1 MISNLDI
8 REAVPV
14 YSDGNFSAR
23 SNPGIG
29 LHKNLTVPELLREE

>member
-8 REAVPV
+8 REAIPV

-23 SNPGIG
+23 SKPGIG
-29 LHKNLTVPELLREE
+29 LHKYLTVLELLREE